1 MASQSVL
8 ILLLIGLTAGVLSG
22 MVGIGGGI
30 IVVPALI
37 YFLGFSQATAQGTS
51 LGMMLPPIGILA
63 AYNYYKAGSLDIK
76 YALILGLAF
85 VIGGFIG
92 SKVSLGLI
100 SETNLKKL
108 FGSFM
113 LIAAIKMIF
122 FSK

>member
-1 MASQSVL
+1 MASQTVL

-30 IVVPALI
+30 IVVPALV

>member
-1 MASQSVL
+1 MASQTVL
-8 ILLLIGLTAGVLSG
+8 ILLIIGLSAGVLSG

-37 YFLGFSQATAQGTS
+37 YFLGFSQASAQGTS

-85 VIGGFIG
+85 IIGGFIG
-92 SKVSLGLI
+92 SKVSLGFI

>member
-1 MASQSVL
+1 MASQTVL
-8 ILLLIGLTAGVLSG
+8 ILLLIGLTAGILSG

-30 IVVPALI
+30 IVVPALV

-85 VIGGFIG
+85 IIGGFIG

>member
-30 IVVPALI
+30 IVVPALV

>member
-1 MASQSVL
+1 MATQTL
-8 ILLLIGLTAGVLSG
+8 FILLLIGLAGGILSG

-30 IVVPALI
+30 IVVPALV

-76 YALILGLAF
+76 YALILGFAF
-85 VIGGFIG
+85 IIGGFIG
-92 SKVSLGLI
+92 SKVSLGFI
-100 SETNLKKL
+100 SEANLKKL